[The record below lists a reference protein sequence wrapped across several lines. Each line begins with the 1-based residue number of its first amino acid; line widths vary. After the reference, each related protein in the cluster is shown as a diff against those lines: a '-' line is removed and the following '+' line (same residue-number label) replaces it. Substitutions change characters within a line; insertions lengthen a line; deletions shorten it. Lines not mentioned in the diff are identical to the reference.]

1 MKIVKRFLPAFLFV
15 LVLLLAGCSPL
26 GKSDVKEVITREL
39 DLLKNLDSEKT
50 QEYVSYKELFPAA
63 KDM

>member
-1 MKIVKRFLPAFLFV
+1 MKIVKGFLPAFLFV
-15 LVLLLAGCSPL
+15 LILLMAGCSPM

-50 QEYVSYKELFPAA
+50 QEYVSYILP
-63 KDM
+63 